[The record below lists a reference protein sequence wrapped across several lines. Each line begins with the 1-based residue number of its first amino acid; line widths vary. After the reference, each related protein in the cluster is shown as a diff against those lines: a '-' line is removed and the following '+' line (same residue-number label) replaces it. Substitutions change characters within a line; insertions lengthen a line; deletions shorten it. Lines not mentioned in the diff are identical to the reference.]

1 MCMLCLFLY
10 MRRQMR
16 CHMFIDRARIFV
28 QSGKG
33 GDGMSSFRREK
44 FVPKGGPDGGDGG
57 RGGNVILVA
66 DRNVNTLVDFR
77 FRRLF
82 KAKPGGKGAG
92 ANCFGRDA
100 EDLRI
105 TVPVGTVVK
114 DEETDTVIAD
124 LNHDG
129 QEAVVARGGRGGRGN
144 WHFRSSANR
153 VPTFAEKGE
162 PSQERWLRLE
172 LKVLADVGLLG
183 YPSVGKS
190 SILRKVSAAQPEVA
204 AYHFTTLNPIL
215 GVVNLPDHRS
225 FVMADIPGLI
235 EGASEGVG
243 LGHDFLRHVER
254 TKILIHVLDVSG
266 MEGRD
271 PVEDYEKIN
280 LELQKYSARLA
291 RKKQVVAANKMDLLE
306 EDSDKLE
313 RLVDYMAQQGVE
325 VYPICAVTGEG
336 MDKLLERVWVLLE
349 EYVEEA
355 EENAEEVVYKAV
367 RKQDFEVKREGN
379 AFVLTGSR
387 IENLVAMT
395 NFDDDQSLRRF
406 QRIWRYM
413 ELDKLLKEH
422 GVQEGNTVRIGEM
435 EFEYHT

>member
-1 MCMLCLFLY
+1 
-10 MRRQMR
+10 
-16 CHMFIDRARIFV
+16 MFIDRARIFV

-33 GDGMSSFRREK
+33 GDGMSSFRHEK
-44 FVPKGGPDGGDGG
+44 FVPKGGPN
-57 RGGNVILVA
+57 GGNVVLVA

-82 KAKPGGKGAG
+82 KAKPGGKGEG
-92 ANCFGRDA
+92 SNKYGRNA
-100 EDLRI
+100 EDLLI
-105 TVPVGTVVK
+105 TVPLGTIVK
-114 DEETDTVIAD
+114 DEETGQIMAD
-124 LNHDG
+124 LSRDG
-129 QEAVVARGGRGGRGN
+129 QQAIVAKGGRGGRGN
-144 WHFRSSANR
+144 WHFRTSANR
-153 VPTFAEKGE
+153 TPTFAERGE
-162 PSQERWLRLE
+162 PGEERWLRLE

-215 GVVNLPDHRS
+215 GVVDLPDHRS

-235 EGASEGVG
+235 DGASEGVG
-243 LGHDFLRHVER
+243 LGHDFLRHIER

-271 PVEDYEKIN
+271 PIEDYEKIN
-280 LELQKYSARLA
+280 AELAKYSEKLS
-291 RKKQVVAANKMDLLE
+291 RKLQIVAANKIDLLTD
-306 EDSDKLE
+306 DSDNLE
-313 RLVDYMAQQGVE
+313 RLMDYMAAKGIE
-325 VYPICAVTGEG
+325 VYPICAVSGDG
-336 MDKLLERVWVLLE
+336 MDKLLERVWTLLE

-355 EENAEEVVYKAV
+355 DETTEEVVYKAQN
-367 RKQDFEVKREGN
+367 KPDFEVTRDTDG
-379 AFVLTGSR
+379 AFVITGAR

-413 ELDKLLKEH
+413 ELDKLLQEH
-422 GVQEGNTVRIGEM
+422 GIQDGNTVRIYAM
-435 EFEYHT
+435 EFEYHK

>member
-1 MCMLCLFLY
+1 
-10 MRRQMR
+10 
-16 CHMFIDRARIFV
+16 MFIDRARIFV

-33 GDGMSSFRREK
+33 GDGMSSFRHEK
-44 FVPKGGPDGGDGG
+44 FVPKGGPNGGDGG
-57 RGGNVILVA
+57 QGGNVVLVA

-82 KAKPGGKGAG
+82 KAKPGGKGEG
-92 ANCFGRDA
+92 SNKYGRNA
-100 EDLRI
+100 EDLLI
-105 TVPVGTVVK
+105 TVPLGTIVK
-114 DEETDTVIAD
+114 DEESGQVMAD
-124 LNHDG
+124 LSRDG
-129 QEAVVARGGRGGRGN
+129 QQAIVAKGGRGGRGN
-144 WHFRSSANR
+144 WHFRTSANR
-153 VPTFAEKGE
+153 TPTFAERGE
-162 PSQERWLRLE
+162 PGEERWLRLE

-215 GVVNLPDHRS
+215 GVVDLPDHRS

-235 EGASEGVG
+235 DGASEGVG
-243 LGHDFLRHVER
+243 LGHDFLRHIER

-271 PVEDYEKIN
+271 PIDDYEKIN
-280 LELQKYSARLA
+280 AELAKYSEKLS
-291 RKKQVVAANKMDLLE
+291 RKLQIVAANKIDLLTD
-306 EDSDKLE
+306 DSDNLE
-313 RLVDYMAQQGVE
+313 RLMDYMAAKGIE
-325 VYPICAVTGEG
+325 VYPICAMNGDG
-336 MDKLLERVWVLLE
+336 MDRLLERVWTLLE

-355 EENAEEVVYKAV
+355 DETTEEVVYKAEN
-367 RKQDFEVKREGN
+367 KPDFEVTRDTDG
-379 AFVLTGSR
+379 AFVITGAR

-413 ELDKLLKEH
+413 ELDKLLQEH
-422 GVQEGNTVRIGEM
+422 GIQDGNTVRIYSM
-435 EFEYHT
+435 EFEYHK

>member
-1 MCMLCLFLY
+1 
-10 MRRQMR
+10 
-16 CHMFIDRARIFV
+16 MFIDRARIFV

-57 RGGNVILVA
+57 HGGNVVLVA

-82 KAKPGGKGAG
+82 KAKPGGKGQG
-92 ANCFGRDA
+92 ANCYGRNA
-100 EDLRI
+100 EDLLI
-105 TVPVGTVVK
+105 TVPLGTIVK
-114 DEETDTVIAD
+114 DEESGQIIAD
-124 LNHDG
+124 LSHDG
-129 QEAVVARGGRGGRGN
+129 QQAVVAKGGRGGRGN
-144 WHFRSSANR
+144 WHFRSSSNR
-153 VPTFAEKGE
+153 TPTFAERGE
-162 PSQERWLRLE
+162 PGEERWLRLE
-172 LKVLADVGLLG
+172 LKVLADIGLLG

-215 GVVNLPDHRS
+215 GVVDLSDHRS

-243 LGHDFLRHVER
+243 LGHDFLRHIER
-254 TKILIHVLDVSG
+254 TKILVHVLDVSG

-271 PVEDYEKIN
+271 PIEDYEKIN
-280 LELQKYSARLA
+280 EELRKYSEKLS
-291 RKKQVVAANKMDLLE
+291 RKRQIIAANKIDMLG
-306 EDSDKLE
+306 DSDNLE
-313 RLVDYMAQQGVE
+313 RLKAYMDERGQE
-325 VYPICAVTGEG
+325 VYPICAMTGEG
-336 MDKLLERVWVLLE
+336 LEVLLERLWDLLE
-349 EYVEEA
+349 TYVEEP
-355 EENAEEVVYKAV
+355 EEIAEEVVYKAQD
-367 RKQDFEVKREGN
+367 KPDFEVKRADDG
-379 AFVLTGSR
+379 AFVITGPR

-413 ELDKLLKEH
+413 ELDKLLKEK
-422 GVQEGNTVRIGEM
+422 GICDGNTVRICEM
-435 EFEYHT
+435 EFEYHE

>member
-1 MCMLCLFLY
+1 
-10 MRRQMR
+10 
-16 CHMFIDRARIFV
+16 MFIDRARIFV

-57 RGGNVILVA
+57 HGGNVVLVA

-82 KAKPGGKGAG
+82 KAKPGGKGQG
-92 ANCFGRDA
+92 ANCYGRNA
-100 EDLRI
+100 EDLLI
-105 TVPVGTVVK
+105 TVPLGTIVK
-114 DEETDTVIAD
+114 DEESGQIIAD
-124 LNHDG
+124 LSHDG
-129 QEAVVARGGRGGRGN
+129 QQAVVAKGGRGGRGN
-144 WHFRSSANR
+144 WHFRSSSNR
-153 VPTFAEKGE
+153 TPTFAERGE
-162 PSQERWLRLE
+162 PGEERWLRLE
-172 LKVLADVGLLG
+172 LKVLADIGLLG

-215 GVVNLPDHRS
+215 GVVDLSDHRS

-243 LGHDFLRHVER
+243 LGHDFLRHIER
-254 TKILIHVLDVSG
+254 TKILVHVLDVSG

-271 PVEDYEKIN
+271 PIEDYEKIN
-280 LELQKYSARLA
+280 EELRKYSEKLS
-291 RKKQVVAANKMDLLE
+291 RKKQIIAANKIDMIG
-306 EDSDKLE
+306 DSDNLE
-313 RLVDYMAQQGVE
+313 RLKAYMDERGQE
-325 VYPICAVTGEG
+325 VYPICAMTGEG
-336 MDKLLERVWVLLE
+336 LEVLLERLWDLLE
-349 EYVEEA
+349 TYVEEP
-355 EENAEEVVYKAV
+355 EEIAEEVVYKAQD
-367 RKQDFEVKREGN
+367 KPDFEVKRADDG
-379 AFVLTGSR
+379 AFVITGPR

-413 ELDKLLKEH
+413 ELDKLLKEK
-422 GVQEGNTVRIGEM
+422 GICDGNTVRICEM
-435 EFEYHT
+435 EFEYHE